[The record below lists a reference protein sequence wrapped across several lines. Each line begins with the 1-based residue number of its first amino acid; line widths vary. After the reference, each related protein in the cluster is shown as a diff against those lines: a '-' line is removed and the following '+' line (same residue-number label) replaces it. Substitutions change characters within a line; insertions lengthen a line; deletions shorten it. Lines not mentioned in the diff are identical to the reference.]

1 MKKTFDPTQPL
12 HPKPAQKEIGLKD
25 LMPQSHIALKLK
37 ATKRH
42 EVLSEMAD
50 LALSQGVAKD
60 KNTLLIGLAERE
72 KMLSTAQ
79 PGGIAFLHTR
89 RRSATLVKK
98 SALFLGISK
107 KGILFEA
114 PDDKPTHLFYLLL
127 LQTDEEHLRALSLIT
142 RACRNPEF
150 NQSILK
156 ANSVEEI
163 LALLP
168 N

>member
-1 MKKTFDPTQPL
+1 MKKIFDSSQPL
-12 HPKPAQKEIGLKD
+12 HPEPKQLEVGLKD
-25 LMPQSHIALKLK
+25 LMPLNNIILELKS
-37 ATKRH
+37 TKRH

-50 LALSQGVAKD
+50 LALSQGTVSD

-72 KMLSTAQ
+72 KMISTAQ

-89 RRSATLVKK
+89 RRNAQLVKK

-107 KGILFEA
+107 EGIQFEA
-114 PDDKPTHLFYLLL
+114 PDGKPTHLFYLLL

-142 RACRNPEF
+142 RASRNPEF
-150 NQSILK
+150 NQSVLSAGSAEDI
-156 ANSVEEI
+156 I
-163 LALLP
+163 ALLP